1 MLMAMV
7 TLSISEV
14 AICSGLSMDTL
25 RYYEKI
31 GLIDAVP
38 RALNGQRR
46 YREDDL
52 RWIDFLLRLRATG
65 MGIAD
70 MQRYASLRREGQ
82 TLASVVPR
90 REMLETH
97 SAALALQIASLQE
110 NLQLLHSKIAT
121 YQQMEASLS
130 SEQH

>member
-14 AICSGLSMDTL
+14 AMRSGLSMDTL

-65 MGIAD
+65 MG
-70 MQRYASLRREGQ
+70 
-82 TLASVVPR
+82 
-90 REMLETH
+90 
-97 SAALALQIASLQE
+97 SATPAYGGKGKHWQA
-110 NLQLLHSKIAT
+110 
-121 YQQMEASLS
+121 
-130 SEQH
+130 